1 MAVQDLLS
9 QDEIDALLHGVDDGL
24 VETEVEATPGSVK
37 SYDLTSQDRIVRGR
51 MPTLEMINER
61 FARYT
66 RISMFNL
73 LRRSADVAVGGV
85 QVMKFGEYVHS
96 LYVPTSLNLVKM
108 KPLRGTALFILDA
121 KLVFKLVDN
130 FFGGDGRHAKIE
142 GREFTPTELRVVR
155 MVLEQ
160 AFVDLKEAWQA
171 VLEMNFEYVNSE
183 VNPAMAN
190 IVSPSEVVVVST
202 FHIELDGGGGDLH
215 ITMPYSMIE
224 PIREM
229 LDAGFQ
235 SDRRPGRALD
245 QGPARGRAGRPG
257 TARRHRGPPPAQAA
271 RHPAHAAGRRDPG
284 GDAGT
289 HGDARQRR
297 ARLQGQA
304 GRPQGQPGATDSR
317 SGRALALIASPEKT
331 NHGRRRK
338 SDHRGT
344 GTGRRVG
351 GGAGRGGRRQ
361 PGRHRCA
368 DGPGRRDPVA
378 EPSTPRAPMEE
389 FGASPKAP
397 TISGLEGPN
406 LDVILDIPVTIS
418 MEVGHT
424 DISIRNLLQLNQ
436 GSVIELDRLAGEP
449 LDVLVNGTLIA
460 HGEVVVVNES
470 SASA

>member
-24 VETEVEATPGSVK
+24 VQAETAAEPGSVK
-37 SYDLTSQDRIVRGR
+37 SYDLTSQVRIVRGR

-96 LYVPTSLNLVKM
+96 LYVPTSLNLVKI

-160 AFVDLKEAWQA
+160 AFIDLKEAWQA
-171 VLEMNFEYVNSE
+171 IMEVNFEYINSE

-190 IVSPSEVVVVST
+190 IVGPSEAIVVST

-215 ITMPYSMIE
+215 VTMPYSMIE
-224 PIREM
+224 PVREM

-235 SDRRPGRALD
+235 SDLDDQDERWSKALRED
-245 QGPARGRAGRPG
+245 VLDVSVPLSA
-257 TARRHRGPPPAQAA
+257 TVARRQLRLRDILHMQPGDVIPIELEDELVMRANGVPSFKVKLGSHKGNLALQVVEPI
-271 RHPAHAAGRRDPG
+271 GRR
-284 GDAGT
+284 
-289 HGDARQRR
+289 
-297 ARLQGQA
+297 
-304 GRPQGQPGATDSR
+304 
-317 SGRALALIASPEKT
+317 
-331 NHGRRRK
+331 
-338 SDHRGT
+338 
-344 GTGRRVG
+344 
-351 GGAGRGGRRQ
+351 
-361 PGRHRCA
+361 
-368 DGPGRRDPVA
+368 
-378 EPSTPRAPMEE
+378 
-389 FGASPKAP
+389 
-397 TISGLEGPN
+397 
-406 LDVILDIPVTIS
+406 
-418 MEVGHT
+418 
-424 DISIRNLLQLNQ
+424 
-436 GSVIELDRLAGEP
+436 
-449 LDVLVNGTLIA
+449 
-460 HGEVVVVNES
+460 
-470 SASA
+470 

>member
-24 VETEVEATPGSVK
+24 VQTDSVVDPGSVK

-66 RISMFNL
+66 RISMFNM

-96 LYVPTSLNLVKM
+96 LYVPTSLNLVKI

-171 VLEMNFEYVNSE
+171 IMEVNFEYINSE

-190 IVSPSEVVVVST
+190 IVGPSEAIVVST

-215 ITMPYSMIE
+215 VTMPYSMIE
-224 PIREM
+224 PVREM

-235 SDRRPGRALD
+235 SDLDDQDERWINALRQD
-245 QGPARGRAGRPG
+245 VLDVDVPIGA
-257 TARRHRGPPPAQAA
+257 TVARRQLRL
-271 RHPAHAAGRRDPG
+271 RDIL
-284 GDAGT
+284 
-289 HGDARQRR
+289 HM
-297 ARLQGQA
+297 
-304 GRPQGQPGATDSR
+304 QPGDIIPVEMPEDMIM
-317 SGRALALIASPEKT
+317 RANGVPAFKVKMGSHKGNLAL
-331 NHGRRRK
+331 
-338 SDHRGT
+338 
-344 GTGRRVG
+344 
-351 GGAGRGGRRQ
+351 Q
-361 PGRHRCA
+361 
-368 DGPGRRDPVA
+368 
-378 EPSTPRAPMEE
+378 
-389 FGASPKAP
+389 
-397 TISGLEGPN
+397 
-406 LDVILDIPVTIS
+406 
-418 MEVGHT
+418 
-424 DISIRNLLQLNQ
+424 
-436 GSVIELDRLAGEP
+436 VIEPIERR
-449 LDVLVNGTLIA
+449 
-460 HGEVVVVNES
+460 
-470 SASA
+470 

>member
-1 MAVQDLLS
+1 MAMQDLLS

-24 VETEVEATPGSVK
+24 VETESDVEPGAIK

-155 MVLEQ
+155 MVIEQ
-160 AFVDLKEAWQA
+160 AFVDLAEAWHA
-171 VLEMNFEYVNSE
+171 VMPIAFEYVNSE

-215 ITMPYSMIE
+215 ITLPYSMIE

-235 SDRRPGRALD
+235 SDVDDQDERWINALREDILDVQVPVGATVVRRQLKL
-245 QGPARGRAGRPG
+245 
-257 TARRHRGPPPAQAA
+257 
-271 RHPAHAAGRRDPG
+271 RDIL
-284 GDAGT
+284 
-289 HGDARQRR
+289 HM
-297 ARLQGQA
+297 
-304 GRPQGQPGATDSR
+304 QPGDVIPVELPEHMIM
-317 SGRALALIASPEKT
+317 RANGVPSFKVKLGSHKGNLAL
-331 NHGRRRK
+331 
-338 SDHRGT
+338 
-344 GTGRRVG
+344 
-351 GGAGRGGRRQ
+351 Q
-361 PGRHRCA
+361 
-368 DGPGRRDPVA
+368 
-378 EPSTPRAPMEE
+378 
-389 FGASPKAP
+389 
-397 TISGLEGPN
+397 
-406 LDVILDIPVTIS
+406 ILD
-418 MEVGHT
+418 
-424 DISIRNLLQLNQ
+424 
-436 GSVIELDRLAGEP
+436 P
-449 LDVLVNGTLIA
+449 L
-460 HGEVVVVNES
+460 ERPR
-470 SASA
+470 

>member
-24 VETEVEATPGSVK
+24 VQTEMAAEPGSVK

-66 RISMFNL
+66 RISMFNM

-96 LYVPTSLNLVKM
+96 LYVPTSLNLVKI

-160 AFVDLKEAWQA
+160 AFIDLKEAWQA
-171 VLEMNFEYVNSE
+171 IMEVNFEYINSE

-190 IVSPSEVVVVST
+190 IVGPSEAIVVST

-215 ITMPYSMIE
+215 VTMPYSMIE
-224 PIREM
+224 PVREM

-235 SDRRPGRALD
+235 SDLDDQDERWVKALRED
-245 QGPARGRAGRPG
+245 LLDVDVPLSA
-257 TARRHRGPPPAQAA
+257 TVARRQLRL
-271 RHPAHAAGRRDPG
+271 RDIL
-284 GDAGT
+284 
-289 HGDARQRR
+289 HM
-297 ARLQGQA
+297 
-304 GRPQGQPGATDSR
+304 QPGDIIPVELPEELIM
-317 SGRALALIASPEKT
+317 RANGVPSFKVKLGSHKGNLALQVVEPIT
-331 NHGRRRK
+331 RR
-338 SDHRGT
+338 
-344 GTGRRVG
+344 
-351 GGAGRGGRRQ
+351 
-361 PGRHRCA
+361 
-368 DGPGRRDPVA
+368 
-378 EPSTPRAPMEE
+378 
-389 FGASPKAP
+389 
-397 TISGLEGPN
+397 
-406 LDVILDIPVTIS
+406 
-418 MEVGHT
+418 
-424 DISIRNLLQLNQ
+424 
-436 GSVIELDRLAGEP
+436 
-449 LDVLVNGTLIA
+449 
-460 HGEVVVVNES
+460 
-470 SASA
+470 